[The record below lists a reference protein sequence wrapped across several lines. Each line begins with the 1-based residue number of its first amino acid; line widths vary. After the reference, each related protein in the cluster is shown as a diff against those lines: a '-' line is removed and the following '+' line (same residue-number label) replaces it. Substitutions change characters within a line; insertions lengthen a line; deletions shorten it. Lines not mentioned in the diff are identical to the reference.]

1 MPGAVLIVLAMVL
14 VGPVAVMAG
23 GAVWSALMGRLLVD
37 DTERRAATGDTATVD
52 TATVD
57 TEG

>member
-52 TATVD
+52 T
-57 TEG
+57 EG